1 MRGGA
6 RDRERLL
13 LGARERLLRNS
24 TKNRCA
30 IFRDSN
36 SARRKPRSRDALAK
50 RSLKVP
56 DPGLRLASRPRDR
69 ADLCRNNGAE
79 LQVRPIPRTLAA
91 F

>member
-6 RDRERLL
+6 LDRERLL

-24 TKNRCA
+24 TINRCA

-50 RSLKVP
+50 RSPKVP

-69 ADLCRNNGAE
+69 ANMRPDSGPE